1 MKKSIPILSSAKSLS
16 SESISSESK
25 RARGR
30 EIEKMRAILINGLHA
45 VKLEDAMDLFSD
57 MVEPCPFSSIIEFNK
72 LLSGIAK
79 MTKCDPYYCRSDH
92 GRLVLSCSMDKTVW
106 LCDIAH
112 NDYVTCVQFNPL
124 DEDYFISGSLDAK
137 IRIWNT

>member
-79 MTKCDPYYCRSDH
+79 MTKSDH